1 MHKVKD
7 ATENYLE
14 AILILEEKEPRVRS
28 IELSKHLGV
37 SRASVSTAVKKLS
50 TEGYIKVAPNGVLLL
65 TEKGRNL
72 AEIVYDRH
80 CLLRSFLLSI
90 GVSEACA
97 ERDACRLEHALSE
110 ESHKKL
116 KEYVAIL
123 EKK

>member
-50 TEGYIKVAPNGVLLL
+50 SENYIDVAPNGVLLL
-65 TEKGRNL
+65 TEKGRAL
-72 AEIVYDRH
+72 AESVYERH
-80 CLLRSFLLSI
+80 CLLRTFLLNI

-97 ERDACRLEHALSE
+97 ERDACKLEHALSD
-110 ESHKKL
+110 ESHQKL
-116 KEYVAIL
+116 KEYVATL
-123 EKK
+123 KK